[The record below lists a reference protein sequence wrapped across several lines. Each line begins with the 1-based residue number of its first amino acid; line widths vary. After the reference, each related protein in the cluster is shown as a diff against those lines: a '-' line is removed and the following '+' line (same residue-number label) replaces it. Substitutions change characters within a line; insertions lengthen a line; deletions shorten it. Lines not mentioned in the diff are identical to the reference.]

1 MSYARKT
8 TLDLFKEVTQPYNL
22 TNGLICSS
30 YKIITV
36 RYGTKTITCLGW
48 KIWSVIPDKIRQS
61 LSLETFSQKAKY
73 GNQIVVPVAFAKN
86 TLQMLAS
93 LIFHEFQ

>member
-36 RYGTKTITCLGW
+36 RYGTETITCLG
-48 KIWSVIPDKIRQS
+48 
-61 LSLETFSQKAKY
+61 
-73 GNQIVVPVAFAKN
+73 
-86 TLQMLAS
+86 
-93 LIFHEFQ
+93 